1 MGKRAPINRG
11 FGLTF
16 GCFGNFRTITEEM
29 AKDRVRL
36 SKALSWLLRHNA
48 EKEGFV
54 FLEGGFLPVQ
64 EVLKHKR
71 FRGGGYT
78 LEDVQAV
85 VAECPKQRFSLKT
98 SQEGALLI
106 RANQGHSIS
115 TVEVDLEEV
124 VDPSQT
130 PVVIHGTYLRNWDAI
145 KAGGLSRMTR
155 NHIHFS
161 AGEAG
166 QDGVI
171 SGMRKTADLKI
182 YMDMSK
188 ALGAGLRFFRS
199 ANNVILS
206 PGDSNGIISPE
217 FFSKVKNVKTN
228 QIIFSAE
235 NQN

>member
-1 MGKRAPINRG
+1 MGNHIY
-11 FGLTF
+11 
-16 GCFGNFRTITEEM
+16 EM

-36 SKALSWLLRHNA
+36 SQALSWLLRHNA

-71 FRGGGYT
+71 FRGGDYT

-85 VAECPKQRFSLKT
+85 VTECPKQRFSLKT

-115 TVEVDLEEV
+115 TVEVELEEV

-161 AGEAG
+161 AGEPG

-182 YMDMSK
+182 YMDVQSHGCWFK
-188 ALGAGLRFFRS
+188 VLSLRQQCDSQPRRLQR
-199 ANNVILS
+199 NNSTRVL
-206 PGDSNGIISPE
+206 P
-217 FFSKVKNVKTN
+217 K
-228 QIIFSAE
+228 
-235 NQN
+235 

>member
-1 MGKRAPINRG
+1 
-11 FGLTF
+11 
-16 GCFGNFRTITEEM
+16 M

-48 EKEGFV
+48 EKEGLV

-145 KAGGLSRMTR
+145 KTGGLSRMTR

-161 AGEAG
+161 AGEPG

-188 ALGAGLRFFRS
+188 AMAAGLRFFRS

-206 PGDSNGIISPE
+206 PGDSNGIIQPE

-235 NQN
+235 K